1 MPANSNERR
10 PISACRRS
18 GWSRL
23 ARYDLIGDL
32 SDTDVA
38 TLTRRLLAN
47 DTIEISTEG
56 ELPASSP
63 GRHPPMCG
71 STTCRSPS

>member
-1 MPANSNERR
+1 MVTAR
-10 PISACRRS
+10 
-18 GWSRL
+18 
-23 ARYDLIGDL
+23 RYDLIGDL

-56 ELPASSP
+56 GL
-63 GRHPPMCG
+63 R
-71 STTCRSPS
+71 